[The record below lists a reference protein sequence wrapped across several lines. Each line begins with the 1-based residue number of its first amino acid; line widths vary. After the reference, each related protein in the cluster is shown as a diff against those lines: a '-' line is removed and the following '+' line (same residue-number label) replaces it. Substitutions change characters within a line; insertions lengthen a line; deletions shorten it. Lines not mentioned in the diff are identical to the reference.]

1 MERNARLEERL
12 AAEGVSAA
20 ALARAQSKAT
30 GDGGLAEALEAEAG
44 LAPAKWAAVLADTL
58 GLTHTDKLDGAAIEP
73 ELLTPVSMQ
82 YCRRNRVLPLLRSNG
97 MLEVATSNPLV
108 AGPLDD
114 LQVLYGCEIEP
125 VVVPNAVLTDGI
137 NRAFDRAAS
146 MSGSLAAE
154 IEDASPL
161 AARAAELAEAPD
173 LLESDDEAPVIR
185 LANSIIFQAAKDG
198 ASDIHIEPFE
208 RNTSVRFRIDGL
220 LVEVLSPPR
229 RVHPALVSR
238 IKVMASMNIAE
249 RRLPQDGSIR
259 TRVGG
264 REVDIRVSTLPTSF
278 GERVVMRLLDRS
290 SNVLRLEELGMG
302 GSELDTIRQL
312 ARQSHG
318 ILLVTGPTGS
328 GKTTSLYALISEINS
343 VEKNIITIE
352 DPIEYQLSGV
362 GQIQVNPKIDL
373 TFANG
378 LRSILRQDPDVIMVG
393 EIRDAE
399 TARIAIQAALT
410 GHLVFST
417 LHTNDSFSAVT
428 RLLDMG
434 VEPFLVS
441 SSVIGI
447 AAQRLV
453 RRLCPKCSKPAD
465 ATLAGLDQLGLT
477 DAQGAREPGPGCKD
491 CRGTGYRGRLAIS
504 ELLAIDDEAR
514 ASIMARSDA
523 ASLRDRMVARG
534 MRTIR
539 ANGAAKVAAGLTS
552 VAEILRVTTA
562 DLD

>member
-1 MERNARLEERL
+1 MERNALLDERL
-12 AAEGVSAA
+12 IAEGISPD
-20 ALARAQSKAT
+20 LLSRAHAKAS
-30 GDGGLAEALEAEAG
+30 DHASLAELLESEAG
-44 LAPAKWAAVLADTL
+44 LAPSRWAAVVADML
-58 GLTHTDKLDGAAIEP
+58 GLTHTDKLEGAAIDP
-73 ELLTPVSMQ
+73 ELLAPVSMQ
-82 YCRRNRVLPLLRSNG
+82 YCRRNRVLPLLRG
-97 MLEVATSNPLV
+97 DGFLEVATSDPL
-108 AGPLDD
+108 APGPLDD

-125 VVVPNAVLTDGI
+125 VVVPPAILSEGI

-146 MSGSLAAE
+146 MAGTLAAE
-154 IEDASPL
+154 IEESAPL

-185 LANSIIFQAAKDG
+185 LVNSIIFQAAKDG

-208 RNTSVRFRIDGL
+208 RNTSVRFRVDGL
-220 LVEVLSPPR
+220 LVEMLTPPS

-238 IKVMASMNIAE
+238 VKVMASMNIAE

-264 REVDIRVSTLPTSF
+264 REVDIRVSTLPTNF

-290 SNVLRLEELGMG
+290 SNVLELEELGMG
-302 GSELDTIRQL
+302 GSELDTLRRL
-312 ARQSHG
+312 ATQSHG

-328 GKTTSLYALISEINS
+328 GKTTSLYAVLSEINS
-343 VEKNIITIE
+343 VDKNIITIE
-352 DPIEYQLSGV
+352 DPIEYQLRGV

-373 TFANG
+373 TFASG

-417 LHTNDSFSAVT
+417 LHTNDAFSAVT

-453 RRLCPKCSKPAD
+453 RRLCSHCSRPAD
-465 ATLAGLDQLGLT
+465 PNLAGLEQLGIT
-477 DAQGAREPGPGCKD
+477 DASTAREPGPGCKE
-491 CRGTGYRGRLAIS
+491 CRGSGYRGRLAIS
-504 ELLAIDDEAR
+504 ELLAIDDDAR
-514 ASIMARSDA
+514 ASIMARTDA
-523 ASLRDRMVARG
+523 ATLREQMVARG

-539 ANGAAKVAAGLTS
+539 ADGAAKVAAGLTS
-552 VAEILRVTTA
+552 VAEVLRVTTA
-562 DLD
+562 DLE

>member
-1 MERNARLEERL
+1 VERNARLEERL